1 MAKTSLAET
10 SLRTHFA
17 AARAERAA
25 AASSAQIKADRFA
38 VRSWQQAR
46 LAATHAALIDSEKYG
61 PATTFFLTELYS
73 TADLTQR
80 DADIERVIRI
90 LAKFLPEKALHTLA
104 SALEMDALS
113 ERMDN
118 QLAQQLRALQV
129 SDKPLDINHESYGIA
144 YRAMGEFDQRL
155 RQIELTREIGLAVD
169 KLSRMPLLRGLL
181 KLMGGPAHASGVGGL
196 HAFLER
202 GYAAFAHMR
211 GGQEFIDTIV
221 TREREEHMH
230 LAQLDQPR
238 RKTASGP
245 GSGYGATKS

>member
-1 MAKTSLAET
+1 MAKTSIAET

-25 AASSAQIKADRFA
+25 AASSAQIKADRLA
-38 VRSWQQAR
+38 VRTWQQKR
-46 LAATHAALIDSEKYG
+46 LAATHAALLASAKYG

-113 ERMDN
+113 EKMDN
-118 QLAQQLRALQV
+118 QLAQQLRALQM
-129 SDKPLDINHESYGIA
+129 SDKPLAITNGSYSAA
-144 YRAMGEFDQRL
+144 YRAMAGFDQRV
-155 RQIELTREIGLAVD
+155 RQIELTREIGLALD
-169 KLSRMPLLRGLL
+169 KLSRMPLLRSLL
-181 KLMGGPAHASGVGGL
+181 RLMGGPAHASGVGGL

-202 GYAAFAHMR
+202 GYAAFAHMK
-211 GGQEFIDTIV
+211 GGQEFIETIV
-221 TREREEHMH
+221 TAERAEHER
-230 LAQLDQPR
+230 LAHPDRAQSKAARVNSELR
-238 RKTASGP
+238 
-245 GSGYGATKS
+245 

>member
-1 MAKTSLAET
+1 MAKTSTAET

-25 AASSAQIKADRFA
+25 AASSTQIKADRLA

-46 LAATHAALIDSEKYG
+46 LAKTHAALLASEKYG

-73 TADLTQR
+73 TEDLTQR

-118 QLAQQLRALQV
+118 QLAQQLRALQA
-129 SDKPLDINHESYGIA
+129 SGKALDINPESYGAA
-144 YRAMGEFDQRL
+144 YRAMGEFEQRL
-155 RQIELTREIGLAVD
+155 RQIELTREIGLALD
-169 KLSRMPLLRGLL
+169 KLARMPLLRGLL
-181 KLMGGPAHASGVGGL
+181 RVMGAPAHASGVGGL

-211 GGQEFIDTIV
+211 GGQEFIETIV
-221 TREREEHMH
+221 TREREEHMR
-230 LAQLDQPR
+230 LAQLNQSR
-238 RKTASGP
+238 SRA
-245 GSGYGATKS
+245 

>member
-46 LAATHAALIDSEKYG
+46 LAATHAALLDSEKYG

-129 SDKPLDINHESYGIA
+129 SGKPLDINHESYGTA

-155 RQIELTREIGLAVD
+155 RQIELTREIGVAVD

-181 KLMGGPAHASGVGGL
+181 KLMAGPAHASGVGGL

-202 GYAAFAHMR
+202 GYSAFAHMR

-221 TREREEHMH
+221 TREREEHMR
-230 LAQLDQPR
+230 LAQIDQLR
-238 RKTASGP
+238 RKTARGF
-245 GSGYGATKS
+245 GSGDGATRA